1 MISGSIVGWG
11 LAALLLFWSV
21 GAYNRLVR
29 LRGQAVRA
37 FAALAP
43 LLQRY
48 GELLPSGAATD
59 SPSPSAAWSGLYGA
73 HAQFTASLAVARS
86 HPLDAAAL
94 AALAAAEQV
103 LQMAWLRVEAEG
115 LGSDGQA
122 LAEALPPQWAEIQR
136 HVEHTKP
143 LFAQAVHSYNSA
155 ITQFPAVLLAW
166 LFGFRAA
173 QPL

>member
-37 FAALAP
+37 FATLAP

-48 GELLPSGAATD
+48 SELLPACPPAESGT
-59 SPSPSAAWSGLYGA
+59 PSTAWSGLYGA
-73 HAQFTASLAVARS
+73 HAQFAASLAVARS
-86 HPLDAAAL
+86 HPLDAAAI
-94 AALAAAEQV
+94 AALAAADQV
-103 LQMAWLRVEAEG
+103 LQMAWLRVATEG
-115 LGSDGQA
+115 RGYDGQA

-143 LFAQAVHSYNSA
+143 LFTQAVHGYNSA
-155 ITQFPAVLLAW
+155 ITQFPALLLAW